1 VQNPSPNWNTVP
13 VFATWRNLDGSP
25 KTGSIKFTILERVY
39 ANTDDIIFPGGDS
52 LVVDLIKGSINVNFP
67 AVDDPDISPNDWSVK
82 VEEKFPDG
90 SGATY
95 YIQPKL
101 TDLPIG
107 LNLSKNIV

>member
-13 VFATWRNLDGSP
+13 VFATWLNLDGSP
-25 KTGSIKFTILERVY
+25 KTGSIKFTVAERVY

-52 LVVDLIKGSINVNFP
+52 VSVDLVKGSIAVDFP

-82 VEEKFPDG
+82 VEEKFPDN

-101 TDLPIG
+101 SDLPTG
-107 LNLSKNIV
+107 VNLNQIFV